1 MINIFM
7 QNWQTILNGFWITI
21 LSSLI
26 GLGGSLLLGTIFAL
40 MELAPNKILKFI
52 GNAFVE
58 FFRNIPLLVI
68 TLFFYVVV
76 AKDFK
81 ISGFW
86 AGTIGLILY
95 TSAFVA
101 ECIRGGI
108 NSVDEGQMEGA
119 RANGLTYTQA
129 MIHIVLPQGFKLAI
143 PSLGNQFINLVKN
156 SSILSF
162 VAGFDLMY
170 QANVISGANL
180 DPFNTYIIVG
190 IFYLIITGLLST
202 VMRQIEDRL
211 GKGRLQ

>member
-1 MINIFM
+1 
-7 QNWQTILNGFWITI
+7 
-21 LSSLI
+21 
-26 GLGGSLLLGTIFAL
+26 